1 VKNPIVN
8 IQEQTQLY
16 FDNSILY
23 CVAAIEYV
31 DEMVGDPVY
40 IGYPA
45 MDGGGN
51 MVIYDKSFA
60 ISSSTEYPEA
70 VWEFAKLLFDE
81 QYWESLDAF
90 PVVQSQLDDYLENAI
105 ETYVNGE
112 GDMGTD
118 PYAYLIEVTELTE
131 ENRESVRTLIDSL
144 DKLYYRD
151 GTLLTMVNEIAQDY
165 FAGQKTVDEAAA
177 AIQSR
182 ASLYL
187 SERAGN

>member
-1 VKNPIVN
+1 
-8 IQEQTQLY
+8 
-16 FDNSILY
+16 
-23 CVAAIEYV
+23 
-31 DEMVGDPVY
+31 
-40 IGYPA
+40 
-45 MDGGGN
+45 
-51 MVIYDKSFA
+51 
-60 ISSSTEYPEA
+60 
-70 VWEFAKLLFDE
+70 
-81 QYWESLDAF
+81 
-90 PVVQSQLDDYLENAI
+90 
-105 ETYVNGE
+105 
-112 GDMGTD
+112 MGTD